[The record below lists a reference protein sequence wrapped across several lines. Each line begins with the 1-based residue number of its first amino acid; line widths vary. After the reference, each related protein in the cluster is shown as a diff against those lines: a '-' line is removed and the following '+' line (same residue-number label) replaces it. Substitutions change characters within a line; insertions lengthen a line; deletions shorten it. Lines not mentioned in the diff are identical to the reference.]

1 MFSRATAILRTS
13 SIITLKRF
21 WITNVEYKKSL
32 FYHFLPWI
40 IIIATAN
47 KLRNSLNDIFN
58 CCKLQIVFKSQNK
71 LAKAFCFKDS
81 IPRELTSGVVYK
93 LCRECVGHLI
103 VRTGEWNVS
112 IE

>member
-1 MFSRATAILRTS
+1 MDVFKSNRYPENFINNYFK
-13 SIITLKRF
+13 TLLDNKRR
-21 WITNVEYKKSL
+21 IQET

-47 KLRNSLNDIFN
+47 KLRNSLNDILY

-71 LAKAFCFKDS
+71 DNILK
-81 IPRELTSGVVYK
+81 ELTSGVVYK
-93 LCRECVGHLI
+93 FCRECVGHLN
-103 VRTGEWNVS
+103 VRTGERNVS

>member
-71 LAKAFCFKDS
+71 DN
-81 IPRELTSGVVYK
+81 IPKELTSGVVYK
-93 LCRECVGHLI
+93 FCRECVGHLN
-103 VRTGEWNVS
+103 VRTGERNVS